1 MRITT
6 IARLMSALSITAIAT
21 SAAAQPNVFLMVDM
35 VQAGGPS
42 AVQSSVA
49 YSRNKGASY
58 SDTSMS
64 ASASKSASASSD
76 KESSGYAYKASAAA
90 AASNGRSSAAA
101 RASASGSGGSSSK
114 SSSVSSQSSASA
126 AKANVQY
133 EQHDNVSYGQTVYAQ
148 TGGDDGLPA
157 SEALSTLASSLL
169 QYEVD
174 VTYPEMLLAE
184 FFNGRQPS
192 FDFVRKSPKYS
203 QILTSLVD
211 QQVGFVLAA
220 KLSIRG
226 TGGTVSNYGCQGSLT
241 AALSK
246 TQGGSS
252 ATSYSTTGSAKGKNL
267 EDCQRILTTQLSD
280 ALAEKVRPALG
291 D

>member
-133 EQHDNVSYGQTVYAQ
+133 EQ

-192 FDFVRKSPKYS
+192 FDFLRKSPKYG
-203 QILTSLVD
+203 QILTSLAD

-252 ATSYSTTGSAKGKNL
+252 ATSYSTTGSAKGRNL
-267 EDCQRILTTQLSD
+267 EDCQRMLTTQLSD
-280 ALAEKVRPALG
+280 ALAEKIRPALG